1 MFNEKNAIV
10 TQRVAFHVKQLYNVS
25 ERCDSAHDNHALV
38 RIVYPDNGNLFLTI
52 VKRSL
57 LKILRAWPTAVS
69 HRATGKAKEYL

>member
-1 MFNEKNAIV
+1 MRKMLSLHSVLHFMLK
-10 TQRVAFHVKQLYNVS
+10 LYNVS

-52 VKRSL
+52 VERSL